1 MADIHEVIGRDG
13 RCLYRG
19 LDVELAC
26 EILDAAP
33 AGTHLHCRHATTD
46 DVSAPVPYALTE
58 RAEALFVVDTTNVAE
73 LRDAARRQSR
83 RPAHAGG
90 GSPDAACSCG
100 VPDGAWHTD
109 LDRRAA

>member
-33 AGTHLHCRHATTD
+33 AGTHLHCRHAPTD

-58 RAEALFVVDTTNVAE
+58 RAEALFVVDTTNVSE
-73 LRDAARRQSR
+73 LR
-83 RPAHAGG
+83 
-90 GSPDAACSCG
+90 
-100 VPDGAWHTD
+100 
-109 LDRRAA
+109 